1 MSKQSTNIVREE
13 KKRPR
18 NPLAPIFG
26 LIIAI
31 SLGVVAYFAAQLI
44 IPEVQQLRLI
54 YVIESINA
62 SGGREL
68 FIKPQGLLIVG
79 GILWLAMLGVAYAL
93 VAIIAG
99 PSRRD
104 LENKRK
110 LPPKKTISRD
120 LSDW

>member
-1 MSKQSTNIVREE
+1 MPKQMTSIVREE
-13 KKRPR
+13 KKKPR

-26 LIIAI
+26 LFLAVAFA
-31 SLGVVAYFAAQLI
+31 VVAYFLAQLI

-54 YVIESINA
+54 YVIETTTA
-62 SGGREL
+62 SGAKEL
-68 FIKPQGLLIVG
+68 LIKPQGLLIVG
-79 GILWLAMLGVAYAL
+79 GLLWMGLLGLAYAL

-99 PSRRD
+99 PSKRD
-104 LENKRK
+104 LDNKRP

>member
-1 MSKQSTNIVREE
+1 MSKQSTSIVREE

-18 NPLAPIFG
+18 NPLAPVFG
-26 LIIAI
+26 LIIAA
-31 SLGVVAYFAAQLI
+31 GFAVAAYFAAQLI

-54 YVIESINA
+54 YVIETVNA
-62 SGGREL
+62 SGAREL

-79 GILWLAMLGVAYAL
+79 GMLWLVMIGIAYAL

-99 PSRRD
+99 PSKRD

>member
-1 MSKQSTNIVREE
+1 MSKQSTSIVKEE

-18 NPLAPIFG
+18 NPLAPVFG

-31 SLGVVAYFAAQLI
+31 GFAVAAYFAAQLI

-54 YVIESINA
+54 YVIETINA
-62 SGGREL
+62 SGAREL

-79 GILWLAMLGVAYAL
+79 GILWLVMIGVAYAL

-99 PSRRD
+99 PSKRD

>member
-1 MSKQSTNIVREE
+1 MPKHSTNIAREE

-18 NPLAPIFG
+18 NPLAPVLG
-26 LIIAI
+26 LVIA
-31 SLGVVAYFAAQLI
+31 GGFAAVAYFTAQLV
-44 IPEVQQLRLI
+44 IPEVQQLRSI
-54 YVIESINA
+54 YVIETVSA
-62 SGGREL
+62 SGAREL

-79 GILWLAMLGVAYAL
+79 GILWLAMIGVAYAL

-120 LSDW
+120 LKDW

>member
-1 MSKQSTNIVREE
+1 MSKQSTSIVKEE

-18 NPLAPIFG
+18 NPLAPVFG

-31 SLGVVAYFAAQLI
+31 GFAVAAYFAAQLI

-54 YVIESINA
+54 YVIETFNA
-62 SGGREL
+62 SGAREL

-79 GILWLAMLGVAYAL
+79 GILWLVMIGVAYAL

-99 PSRRD
+99 PSKRD

>member
-1 MSKQSTNIVREE
+1 MPKQSTNVVREE

-18 NPLAPIFG
+18 NPLAPVFG
-26 LIIAI
+26 LFIVV
-31 SLGVVAYFAAQLI
+31 SLAAAAYFAAQLI
-44 IPEVQQLRLI
+44 IPEVQQLRSI
-54 YVIESINA
+54 YVIETVNA
-62 SGGREL
+62 SGAREIS
-68 FIKPQGLLIVG
+68 IKPQGLLIVG
-79 GILWLAMLGVAYAL
+79 GFLWLVMLSVAYAL

-110 LPPKKTISRD
+110 LPPKKTVPRD

>member
-1 MSKQSTNIVREE
+1 MSKQSTSIVKEE

-18 NPLAPIFG
+18 NPLAPVFG
-26 LIIAI
+26 LIIAM
-31 SLGVVAYFAAQLI
+31 GFAVAAYFAAQLI

-54 YVIESINA
+54 YVIETINA
-62 SGGREL
+62 SGAREL

-79 GILWLAMLGVAYAL
+79 GILWLVMIGVAYAL

-99 PSRRD
+99 PSKRD